1 MHSSKAL
8 LRKFI
13 KKAQVSEEQFE
24 SRQSEGTQGKEQCQR
39 SVKTKGLEARFMLSV
54 IGGIETPL
62 VSAFS
67 L

>member
-8 LRKFI
+8 LRKFN

-24 SRQSEGTQGKEQCQR
+24 SRESEGTQGKEQCER